1 MNKQK
6 LVDAIAKETGLTK
19 TDTEKVIESMIKVI
33 QKQVKTGKEVTLMG
47 FGTFTSVK
55 RKARKGYDPHNEKEI
70 QIPGMQLPKFRPGKE
85 FKELLRS

>member
-6 LVDAIAKETGLTK
+6 LIDAIAKETSFSK
-19 TDTEKVIESMIKVI
+19 SDTEKVIESMMKVI
-33 QKQVKTGKEVTLMG
+33 QKQVKMGKAVTLMG

-70 QIPGMQLPKFRPGKE
+70 QIPAMVLPKFKPGKD
-85 FKELLRS
+85 FKELLKP

>member
-70 QIPGMQLPKFRPGKE
+70 QIPAMLLPKFRPGKE